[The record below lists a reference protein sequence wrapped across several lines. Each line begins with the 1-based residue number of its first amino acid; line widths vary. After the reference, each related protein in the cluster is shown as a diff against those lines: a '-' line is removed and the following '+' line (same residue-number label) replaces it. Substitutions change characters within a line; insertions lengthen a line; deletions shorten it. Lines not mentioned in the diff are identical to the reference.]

1 MIIFLFGIISGIATG
16 LGLGGGTILVILLT
30 IFQNIDQ
37 KLAQGINLV
46 FFIPTSIVTLLFFIK
61 NKQLKIKEI
70 KENISIIIGGIIGA
84 YLGANISSNF
94 NNEVLKKIF
103 AIFILLI
110 ALLEIYKC
118 INNKSKK
125 IKNKKIKIKK

>member
-70 KENISIIIGGIIGA
+70 KENIFIIIGGIIGA
-84 YLGANISSNF
+84 YLGANISNIF

-125 IKNKKIKIKK
+125 LKNKK